1 MRAVD
6 MGQGMRYE
14 ATEDCL
20 KDRVILVTGAGSGL
34 GQAAALA
41 YAAHGATV
49 ALLGRKEKNLEQTY
63 DAILSSGAPKPAIFP
78 FDLGAADDGG
88 FERLAQSIVYHLKRL
103 DGILH
108 SAAAFYSLTP
118 LELQTLQQWQT
129 LLRVNLV
136 APHALTRACLPWLKE
151 SADAS
156 IIFTG
161 ETHGHTPGAYWGGF
175 ALSKNALEGLT
186 HIWSQELENLPQL
199 RINTLI
205 PGPVRSPFRVKTHPA
220 ENLAALPAPGD
231 LMPWYLW
238 LMGPDSRETRGQII
252 ECRS

>member
-1 MRAVD
+1 MKYTAPARS
-6 MGQGMRYE
+6 
-14 ATEDCL
+14 L

-49 ALLGRKEKNLEQTY
+49 ALLGSKEKKLERTY
-63 DAILSSGAPKPAIFP
+63 DAIVAAGGPEPALFP
-78 FDLGAADDGG
+78 FDLATADDGG
-88 FERLAQSIVYHLKRL
+88 FERLAETLVYHLKRL

-108 SAAAFYSLTP
+108 SAASFFTLTT
-118 LELQTLQQWQT
+118 LELQTLEQWQT
-129 LLRVNLV
+129 LFRVNLI

-151 SADAS
+151 SPDAS

-161 ETHGHTPGAYWGGF
+161 ETHGHAPAAYWGGF
-175 ALSKNALEGLT
+175 ALSKGGLEGLAR
-186 HIWSQELENLPQL
+186 IWSQELENLPNL
-199 RINTLI
+199 RVNTLI
-205 PGPVRSPFRVKTHPA
+205 PGPVRSPFRLKTHPA
-220 ENLAALPAPGD
+220 ENLDALPMPED

-238 LMGPDSRETRGQII
+238 LMGPDSRDTRGQII